1 MMFGEIIVT
10 LQVGRDRIELSEE
23 GHILVYVRDAQAS
36 SFADQSVEVM
46 NGERMLIVGAYVK
59 RQDFLGKIVVRLSSV
74 GVLGV
79 RFPSPRN

>member
-1 MMFGEIIVT
+1 MFGEIVVM
-10 LQVGRDRIELSEE
+10 LQVGRDGIKLSEE
-23 GHILVYVRDAQAS
+23 GHVLVYICNAQAS

-59 RQDFLGKIVVRLSSV
+59 RQDFLGKIVVRLSSIR
-74 GVLGV
+74 VLGV

>member
-1 MMFGEIIVT
+1 MTFGEIVVT
-10 LQVGRDRIELSEE
+10 LQVGRNGIELSEE
-23 GHILVYVRDAQAS
+23 GHVLVYVRNAQAS

-46 NGERMLIVGAYVK
+46 NGERVLIIGAYVK
-59 RQDFLGKIVVRLSSV
+59 RQDFLGEIMVCLSSV